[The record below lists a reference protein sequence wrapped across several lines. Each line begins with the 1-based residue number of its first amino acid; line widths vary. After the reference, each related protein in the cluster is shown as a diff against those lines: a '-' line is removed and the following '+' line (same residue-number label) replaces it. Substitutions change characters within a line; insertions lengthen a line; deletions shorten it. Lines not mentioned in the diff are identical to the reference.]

1 MMTDSGKN
9 CLEKGSPD
17 IQGLKELKQNRAQT
31 VFQLRLLMLLKTL
44 FIILFQ
50 TQLKII
56 FILLLLKKVNQS
68 LQQQILL
75 KSQLQFL
82 NQLNEASLKV

>member
-1 MMTDSGKN
+1 MTTDNGKD
-9 CLEKGSPD
+9 CLEKDSPD
-17 IQGLKELKQNRAQT
+17 IQRIKELKQNRAQT

-82 NQLNEASLKV
+82 NQLNEASLMV

>member
-1 MMTDSGKN
+1 MMTDSGKD

-17 IQGLKELKQNRAQT
+17 IQRLKELKQYRAQI
-31 VFQLRLLMLLKTL
+31 VFQLRLLMLLKKL

-56 FILLLLKKVNQS
+56 FILLFRKKVNQS

-82 NQLNEASLKV
+82 NQLNEASLMV